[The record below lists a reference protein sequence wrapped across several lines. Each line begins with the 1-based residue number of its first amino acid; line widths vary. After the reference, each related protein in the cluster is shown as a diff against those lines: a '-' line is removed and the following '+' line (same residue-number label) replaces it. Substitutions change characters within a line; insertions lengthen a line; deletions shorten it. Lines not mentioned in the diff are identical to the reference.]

1 MNQSTTSEI
10 TSRASSK
17 DNDGFHQEIPQREA
31 CRSDCS
37 AAGTDF
43 ATSSST
49 STDTGSYARRCTA
62 ADVDSNTSPTA
73 QAAIAESYTEAGT
86 EAWGLRLWKEEV
98 K

>member
-10 TSRASSK
+10 TSKASSK

-31 CRSDCS
+31 CRSDCPAADGS
-37 AAGTDF
+37 AANTASHG
-43 ATSSST
+43 
-49 STDTGSYARRCTA
+49 TGSYARRWA
-62 ADVDSNTSPTA
+62 DADVDSYSSPTA
-73 QAAIAESYTEAGT
+73 QAAIAESYTQAGT